1 MSDEFEINPDAD
13 KGREPKLV
21 TGRSG
26 TRLYSM
32 NALTEKI
39 ITQFEQEYGSTHLSQ
54 SRTEKLKRLRDV
66 VNYVLAVESVIVS
79 PEEQVELTKKAY
91 AELFAYGELD
101 PLFANPEITTISLEG
116 IEKVAVRYG
125 HGDLVSLPPLFDDV
139 EQFRRIIHRLLEDAG
154 ASLRDDMPYIETGLV
169 IEGRPVSLNLVL
181 PPATIQITADIRV
194 HPKELP
200 SLESMID
207 SQQAR
212 TLLTAIAQS
221 PHGFIVVGEA
231 ESGKTTLL
239 SIMAT
244 LSSQSGIIS
253 VERAGEL
260 RLPEGSVQLKVQW
273 EAEEQ
278 PGITFG
284 DQISAA
290 LQKSPSCIIL
300 DEVRA
305 DEPEAITP
313 LLTYDQPLR
322 QMWAFRGPH
331 DSKRLSSALG
341 MVARRGDTSRSETL
355 VQELY
360 KRLPFVIVMRR
371 RKARL
376 QLHSIS
382 EWQFGS
388 NAEYP
393 DYVELMAQ
401 GWNGIELTGKHPTH
415 NLILPEDFWER

>member
-1 MSDEFEINPDAD
+1 MSDELEIYPNAD

-26 TRLYSM
+26 TRLYSI

-39 ITQFEQEYGSTHLSQ
+39 VAQFEQEHGSSALPQ
-54 SRTEKLKRLRDV
+54 SRTEKLKLLRDV
-66 VNYVLAVESVIVS
+66 VNYVLAVESVMVS
-79 PEEQVELTKKAY
+79 PKEQVELIRKAY
-91 AELFAYGELD
+91 AELFSYGTLD
-101 PLFANPEITTISLEG
+101 ALFADPKITTISLEG
-116 IEKVAVRYG
+116 IEKGAVRYG
-125 HGDLVSLPPLFDDV
+125 HGDFVTLPPLFDDV
-139 EQFRRIIHRLLEDAG
+139 EQFRRIIERLVEDAG
-154 ASLRDDMPYIETGLV
+154 ASLQEDMAYIETGLIV
-169 IEGRPVSLNLVL
+169 EGRPVSINLVL

-194 HPKELP
+194 HPNILP
-200 SLESMID
+200 TLESMID
-207 SQQAR
+207 SEQAR

-221 PHGFIVVGEA
+221 PHGFIVVGES

-239 SIMAT
+239 SILAN
-244 LSSQSGIIS
+244 LSGQSNIVS

-260 RLPEGSVQLKVQW
+260 RLPEGSEQLKVQW
-273 EAEEQ
+273 PSDEQ

-284 DQISAA
+284 GQVAAA
-290 LQKSPSCIIL
+290 LQKSPACIVL

-322 QMWAFRGPH
+322 QIWVFRGPH

-341 MVARRGDTSRSETL
+341 MVARRGDASRSELL

-360 KRLPFVIVMRR
+360 KRLPFVIVIRR
-371 RKARL
+371 RKEQL

-382 EWQFGS
+382 EWQFS
-388 NAEYP
+388 PNAEYP
-393 DYVELMAQ
+393 HYVELMAQ
-401 GWNGIELTGKHPTH
+401 GWNGIELTGKHPIH
-415 NLILPEDFWER
+415 NLPLPEDFWG

>member
-1 MSDEFEINPDAD
+1 VSDELEINPNAD

-26 TRLYSM
+26 TRLYSI

-39 ITQFEQEYGSTHLSQ
+39 VAQFEQEHGNSPLAQ
-54 SRTEKLKRLRDV
+54 PRTEKLKLLRDV

-79 PEEQVELTKKAY
+79 PEEQVELTRKAY
-91 AELFAYGELD
+91 TDLFSYGALDALFAD
-101 PLFANPEITTISLEG
+101 PNITTISLEG

-139 EQFRRIIHRLLEDAG
+139 EQFRRVIDRLLEDAG
-154 ASLRDDMPYIETGLV
+154 ASLRDDIAYIESGLT
-169 IEGRPVSLNLVL
+169 IQGRPISLNLVL

-194 HPKELP
+194 HPKDLP
-200 SLESMID
+200 QLESMIEPE
-207 SQQAR
+207 QAR

-221 PHGFIVVGEA
+221 PHGFIVVGES

-239 SIMAT
+239 SILAN
-244 LSSQSGIIS
+244 LSGQSGVIS

-260 RLPEGSVQLKVQW
+260 RLPEGTVQLKVQW
-273 EAEEQ
+273 ETEDQ

-284 DQISAA
+284 GQIAAA
-290 LQKSPSCIIL
+290 LQKSPACIIL

-341 MVARRGDTSRSETL
+341 MVARRGDASRSETL

-371 RKARL
+371 RKESL
-376 QLHSIS
+376 QLLSIS
-382 EWQFGS
+382 EWQFPL
-388 NAEYP
+388 NADYP
-393 DYVELMAQ
+393 DYVELARQ
-401 GWNGIELTGKHPTH
+401 GWDGIELTGKRPTH
-415 NLILPEDFWER
+415 DLALPYDFWG